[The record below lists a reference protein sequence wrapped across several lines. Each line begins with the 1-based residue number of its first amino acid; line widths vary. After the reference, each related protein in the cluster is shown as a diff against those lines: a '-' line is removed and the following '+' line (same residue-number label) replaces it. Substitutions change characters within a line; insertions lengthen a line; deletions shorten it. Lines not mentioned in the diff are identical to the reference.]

1 MKNTAT
7 RGSSSQFKKKKC
19 IILVARN
26 FLLVAHYFLLAD
38 KYNIDKKH
46 LSQCNI
52 CQKYNQ
58 YSVQALQQKW
68 KNSWGDFHVVVQ
80 KIQENDKN
88 FIDAGS
94 YSSCNRHEIIRLLE
108 VCAQKK

>member
-1 MKNTAT
+1 MV
-7 RGSSSQFKKKKC
+7 S
-19 IILVARN
+19 
-26 FLLVAHYFLLAD
+26 LAD
-38 KYNIDKKH
+38 IKQLDVPNLIINIWSYNVDKKH

-94 YSSCNRHEIIRLLE
+94 YSSCNRHGIIRLLE